1 MGKELEQVKKVLKE
15 YGQEHLLLKYDEM
28 DEHDQRTLLD
38 QIEDIDFD
46 LMKEL
51 YEQATKPVDPLLIGM
66 SIHNK
71 VLAAAKAIEKTDPK
85 EKVGVLCRKNKKV
98 GVVDYT

>member
-1 MGKELEQVKKVLKE
+1 MGKELENVKKILKE

-46 LMKEL
+46 LMKQL
-51 YEQATKPVDPLLIGM
+51 YEQATKPVDLETITIEPIE
-66 SIHNK
+66 HVDK
-71 VLAAAKAIEKTDPK
+71 AKLT
-85 EKVGVLCRKNKKV
+85 VGERERYPGN
-98 GVVDYT
+98 

>member
-1 MGKELEQVKKVLKE
+1 MGKELENVKKVLKE

-51 YEQATKPVDPLLIGM
+51 YEQATKPVDLETI
-66 SIHNK
+66 SK
-71 VLAAAKAIEKTDPK
+71 VTGKTVDEIQK
-85 EKVGVLCRKNKKV
+85 IKNINQTI
-98 GVVDYT
+98 D